1 MLGAVYVG
9 SQPGGHVI
17 ARPPSTWTWAW
28 KTLCCASA
36 PVLNTPRYPAP
47 RPSWA
52 ATAPTASN
60 SSTTRCGDDSPNAT
74 MSGWCSLGITS
85 TWVGACGSMSRNAI
99 VVAVSWMMSA
109 GISRATIL
117 QNRQSL
123 GAAVLAAALAEVWSV
138 LGCAVLMV
146 RGYGAPGHCAW
157 THRST
162 AQWSRASYQRENVD
176 RGRTRR
182 GGACHRGVGGRYSSH
197 RPVCRP
203 LAFARPPLVAAGQG
217 SVRGRGDGAGGLRGS
232 ARPLVQASRPR
243 PGPGLPPSQCG
254 QQPTLGA
261 SAPDRRGPLSERR
274 DQSPHRLRHDHGA
287 QRRDARPRA
296 CDRRPV
302 GCRSGSTAATTAR
315 GSDPALLP

>member
-1 MLGAVYVG
+1 MLCAVYVG

-47 RPSWA
+47 RPSWV

-85 TWVGACGSMSRNAI
+85 TWVGACGSMSRNAS

-117 QNRQSL
+117 QNKQSL
-123 GAAVLAAALAEVWSV
+123 GATAWSELGVSV
-138 LGCAVLMV
+138 LMGRA
-146 RGYGAPGHCAW
+146 YGAREYSAR
-157 THRST
+157 TLRST
-162 AQWSRASYQRENVD
+162 AQWSRASYQRESVD
-176 RGRTRR
+176 RGRTWRDWARR
-182 GGACHRGVGGRYSSH
+182 QGVGGRYRSH

-203 LAFARPPLVAAGQG
+203 LAFARAALVAAGQG
-217 SVRGRGDGAGGLRGS
+217 SVRGRGDGAGSLRGD
-232 ARPLVQASRPR
+232 ALPLVP
-243 PGPGLPPSQCG
+243 
-254 QQPTLGA
+254 
-261 SAPDRRGPLSERR
+261 AP
-274 DQSPHRLRHDHGA
+274 
-287 QRRDARPRA
+287 
-296 CDRRPV
+296 
-302 GCRSGSTAATTAR
+302 
-315 GSDPALLP
+315 